1 MIQIAPLVLNS
12 IWDSDM
18 MTKYTDD
25 VTGRK
30 KWRCGHCGKEW
41 FEHNATKALGH
52 VVGIVKDIK
61 ACRVT
66 ISPHYKEAYL
76 NSTAANMT
84 PKHSNFNHLLSY
96 NPALKLLIK
105 EPLRHWVKEHQN
117 IQQIWDWWI

>member
-1 MIQIAPLVLNS
+1 MIQIAPLALNS

-30 KWRCGHCGKEW
+30 KWRCGHCGQEW

-61 ACRVT
+61 ACRGM
-66 ISPHYKEAYL
+66 IPPHCKEAYL
-76 NSTAANMT
+76 NFY
-84 PKHSNFNHLLSY
+84 HSKYDTKSIPVSIN
-96 NPALKLLIK
+96 
-105 EPLRHWVKEHQN
+105 
-117 IQQIWDWWI
+117 